1 MRMKSEIPA
10 KAIQRQTRE
19 YSVALADRPWL
30 ISGSRDEWN
39 GRCIFR
45 PKGKCYVTA
54 MNMFMML
61 NMVNYYDSN
70 VERALCRER
79 VSFD

>member
-1 MRMKSEIPA
+1 
-10 KAIQRQTRE
+10 
-19 YSVALADRPWL
+19 L
-30 ISGSRDEWN
+30 ISGRRGEWN

-54 MNMFMML
+54 MNMFVML